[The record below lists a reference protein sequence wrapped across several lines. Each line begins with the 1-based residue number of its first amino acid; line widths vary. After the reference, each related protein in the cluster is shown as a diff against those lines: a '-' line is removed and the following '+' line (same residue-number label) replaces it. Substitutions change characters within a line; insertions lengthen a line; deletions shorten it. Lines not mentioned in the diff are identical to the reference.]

1 MHHILCK
8 YLAELSLSTT
18 SDPQVIALRIAWARE
33 HLVKKEDDGA
43 FAQAVLDYYSS
54 HPGLLKMDLPLCSY
68 PKDNS
73 NPSIPSGG
81 D

>member
-1 MHHILCK
+1 MHLIFCK

-43 FAQAVLDYYSS
+43 FAQAVLDYYSD
-54 HPGLLKMDLPLCSY
+54 HPGPIEDGSSFVFLPGGQLKND
-68 PKDNS
+68 
-73 NPSIPSGG
+73 
-81 D
+81 